1 MFFCFMHTFSQSLRI
16 SFADPAF
23 GLEVKFESSDELS
36 NECIGEIHTDATI
49 RYSLRSY
56 HGGRKFESSKELS
69 NDCIGVE
76 SATDATICRS
86 LRSRQE
92 VKFETKR

>member
-1 MFFCFMHTFSQSLRI
+1 M
-16 SFADPAF
+16 
-23 GLEVKFESSDELS
+23 EV
-36 NECIGEIHTDATI
+36 
-49 RYSLRSY
+49 
-56 HGGRKFESSKELS
+56 KFESSKELS

-92 VKFETKR
+92 VKNEKSEKG